1 MSSREVTPLID
12 LRGRRALV
20 TGGGRGIG
28 RSIALALARAG
39 ADVAVSSRTRSEIEA
54 VAGEIAAVGGRG
66 VAVELDVMDRDAI
79 RRGVA
84 EAADRLG
91 GLEILV
97 NNAGGVLANDLSD
110 LDALAHDPEIFEQN
124 LFLNLTQAFHVTQ
137 AALPHMIR
145 AGWGRIVSIGSG
157 YATNGGG
164 PLAYTAAKHGLIGM
178 TRALAYPAARH
189 GITVNVL
196 DPGWTN
202 TRLVDWGAVGTL
214 MGDKTAQEA
223 HDFAAAQAIQNR
235 IIEPDE
241 LGPMAAFLV
250 SDAAA
255 AITGQVVRV
264 DGGFMV

>member
-1 MSSREVTPLID
+1 MGHRRVEPLID
-12 LRGRRALV
+12 LSGRRALV

-39 ADVAVSSRTRSEIEA
+39 ADVAVSARTTAEIET
-54 VAGEIAAVGGRG
+54 VAAEIDALGAHG
-66 VAVELDVMDRDAI
+66 VAVRFDVMERDQI
-79 RRGVA
+79 RAGVSAAA
-84 EAADRLG
+84 ERLG

-110 LDALAHDPEIFEQN
+110 LDGLAHDPDIFEQN

-137 AALPHMIR
+137 AALPHMIA
-145 AGWGRIVSIGSG
+145 AGWGRVISIGSG

-164 PLAYTAAKHGLIGM
+164 PLAYSAAKHGLVGLS
-178 TRALAYPAARH
+178 RALAYPAAKH
-189 GITVNVL
+189 GITVNML

-202 TRLVDWGAVGTL
+202 TQLVDWDAVGVL
-214 MGDKTAQEA
+214 MGKTAAEA
-223 HDFAAAQAIQNR
+223 HAFAAGQAIQNR

-241 LGPMAAFLV
+241 LGPLAAFLA

-255 AITGQVVRV
+255 GITGQVLRV

>member
-1 MSSREVTPLID
+1 MSSRQVAPLID

-39 ADVAVSSRTRSEIEA
+39 ADVAVSSRTPAEVEA
-54 VAGEIAAVGGRG
+54 VAAEITALGGRG
-66 VAVELDVMDRDAI
+66 VAVVFDVMDRAAI
-79 RRGVA
+79 RSGVA
-84 EAADRLG
+84 EAAAALR

-97 NNAGGVLANDLSD
+97 NNAGGVLANELSD

-145 AGWGRIVSIGSG
+145 AGWGRIISIGSG

-164 PLAYTAAKHGLIGM
+164 PLAYTAAKHGLIGL
-178 TRALAYPAARH
+178 TRALAYPAAAH

-202 TRLVDWGAVGTL
+202 TQLVDWGAVGTL
-214 MGDKTAQEA
+214 LGKTAEEA
-223 HDFAAAQAIQNR
+223 HDFAAGQAIQNR
-235 IIEPDE
+235 ILEPEE
-241 LGPMAAFLV
+241 LGPMAAFLA
-250 SDAAA
+250 SDGAAA
-255 AITGQVVRV
+255 VTGQVLRV